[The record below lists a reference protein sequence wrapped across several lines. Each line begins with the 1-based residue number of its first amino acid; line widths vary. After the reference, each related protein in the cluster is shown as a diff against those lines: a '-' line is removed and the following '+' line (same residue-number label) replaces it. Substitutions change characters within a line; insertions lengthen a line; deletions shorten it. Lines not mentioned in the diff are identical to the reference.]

1 MRISHHYNTNSMVC
15 VPEKNNETSSHQ
27 DTKKRHRENLFFE
40 ILDTFILLLYSNF
53 HFSNRKFLAW
63 KLIFLHHV
71 VHSKMQFHFG
81 SWHDAMAAF
90 KRLNQIPRGNEMILR
105 KMKLF
110 ECCWFGPSPPLVIS
124 VHQLPVLQAMQKH
137 QAKVRQSSFQ
147 TSIVIRKDNKI
158 LLEATLEKYIA

>member
-1 MRISHHYNTNSMVC
+1 MPKLKNQMRHFQWFSKIVHTVYENISKKTHFHIRVFTF
-15 VPEKNNETSSHQ
+15 ETGN
-27 DTKKRHRENLFFE
+27 KL
-40 ILDTFILLLYSNF
+40 
-53 HFSNRKFLAW
+53 FLAW

-158 LLEATLEKYIA
+158 LLEATFEK

>member
-1 MRISHHYNTNSMVC
+1 MCTW
-15 VPEKNNETSSHQ
+15 EKQWNKFTSGHTQ
-27 DTKKRHRENLFFE
+27 KRHRENLFFE
-40 ILDTFILLLYSNF
+40 TLDTFILLLYSNF

-110 ECCWFGPSPPLVIS
+110 ECCWFGPSPLVIS

-158 LLEATLEKYIA
+158 LLEATFTHTVFENCLNNPKKF

>member
-40 ILDTFILLLYSNF
+40 TLDTFILLLYSNF

-81 SWHDAMAAF
+81 SWHDDGCF
-90 KRLNQIPRGNEMILR
+90 QKVKSNTKREWNDTPENEIV
-105 KMKLF
+105 
-110 ECCWFGPSPPLVIS
+110 W
-124 VHQLPVLQAMQKH
+124 VLLI
-137 QAKVRQSSFQ
+137 RSLSSCNFSAS
-147 TSIVIRKDNKI
+147 TSSSSSNA
-158 LLEATLEKYIA
+158 EASSKG